1 MEMQSGIGV
10 KSNMVSKSF
19 FGFVCC
25 IQAFMILCDW
35 LLILSHQDSNNNEE
49 AVGLLDYLPSTSL
62 QEKLLLFIQK
72 HVFMEEEQESK
83 G

>member
-1 MEMQSGIGV
+1 MGV
-10 KSNMVSKSF
+10 GMKSNVVSKSF
-19 FGFVCC
+19 IGFVCL

-49 AVGLLDYLPSTSL
+49 AVGLLDYHPSTSH
-62 QEKLLLFIQK
+62 QEKLLFFIQE
-72 HVFMEEEQESK
+72 HVFVEEDEGSK

>member
-1 MEMQSGIGV
+1 MCFLRHKE
-10 KSNMVSKSF
+10 KDLREK
-19 FGFVCC
+19 
-25 IQAFMILCDW
+25 AFMILCDW

-62 QEKLLLFIQK
+62 QEKLLFFIQE
-72 HVFMEEEQESK
+72 HVFVEEDEGSK

>member
-1 MEMQSGIGV
+1 MEMQSGVGM

-19 FGFVCC
+19 FGFVCL

-62 QEKLLLFIQK
+62 QEKLLLFIQE
-72 HVFMEEEQESK
+72 HVFMEEEEESK